1 MRRPSGEDSDG
12 PDRSGTLLFSYN
24 ALASFPG
31 GYGQVLL
38 PIYMKQVGI
47 SAVLVGVLTTISLLA
62 TSILLIPFGILSD
75 RYGRKMFLILG
86 GVLTAASWAIMA
98 FSTDIAY
105 IGISRALVGT
115 GAALMS
121 APFNAVLADISSDQ
135 DRTRV
140 FSISSFVAQISSTGG
155 ALISGIPEILQARF
169 EIDMFS
175 SYRPLFLIAF
185 LLSLGTAA
193 VMLAFKEKKGER
205 KEVVGFR
212 FGSMRTILS
221 FASTRAL
228 VGFGAGFVIPLFSLW
243 FYLRFGVAGSVL
255 GPLFAISNIMLAL
268 AYLASARLAA
278 MVGSVNS
285 LIICQGLAIALLV
298 AIPESPNYAIVSV
311 LYVTRN
317 FLMNMSHPIETSF
330 LMSIV
335 RSKERASASAVAGAA
350 SSISRAVSPSL
361 GGHFMSSVSLSL
373 PFYITAV
380 LYSAS
385 TILFYTFFKDV
396 KIPGEMR
403 RGLRLRLLRS

>member
-1 MRRPSGEDSDG
+1 M
-12 PDRSGTLLFSYN
+12 
-24 ALASFPG
+24 
-31 GYGQVLL
+31 LL
-38 PIYMKQVGI
+38 PIYMKQIGI

-75 RYGRKMFLILG
+75 RYGRRTFLILG

-98 FSTDIAY
+98 FSTDIAH

-155 ALISGIPEILQARF
+155 ALISGIPEILQAKF

-175 SYRPLFLIAF
+175 SYRPLYLIAF

-212 FGSMRTILS
+212 FESMRTILS

-335 RSKERASASAVAGAA
+335 RSEERASASAVAGAA
-350 SSISRAVSPSL
+350 SSISRAVSPSV

-403 RGLRLRLLRS
+403 RGLRLGLLRS